1 MRKRFDEAQVIDF
14 LLETGTAASLQALCR
29 KHGFSEASYVLLRR
43 ACGGT
48 RARHARQLRRLQSE
62 NRRLK
67 ALLDVQLLQ
76 RERIRQAL
84 LQPL

>member
-14 LLETGTAASLQALCR
+14 LLEIGTAASLRELCR
-29 KHGFSEASYVLLRR
+29 KRGFSEASYALLRR
-43 ACGGT
+43 ASGGT
-48 RARHARQLRRLQSE
+48 RSLHVQQLRHLEKE
-62 NRRLK
+62 NHRLK
-67 ALLDVQLLQ
+67 ALLDVQLLE

>member
-14 LLETGTAASLQALCR
+14 LLDIGAAATLQELCR
-29 KHGFSEASYVLLRR
+29 KHGFSEASYALLRR

-48 RARHARQLRRLQSE
+48 RAAHLRQLRCLEKE

-67 ALLDVQLLQ
+67 ALLEAQLME
-76 RERIRQAL
+76 RERIKQAL
-84 LQPL
+84 LQPF